1 MRNPL
6 ESEEMAFRYVL
17 GTLAYFVPIAF
28 AAWIATWLGVVMFV
42 VMTMGAI
49 FVIVGGRKRQSQSPE
64 EPPPPAAVEDTP
76 VPPAPGTEEKSG

>member
-1 MRNPL
+1 VRNPL

-28 AAWIATWLGVVMFV
+28 AAWIATWLGVVVFI
-42 VMTMGAI
+42 VMTIAAI
-49 FVIVGGRKRQSQSPE
+49 FVIVGGRKPQVPQ

-76 VPPAPGTEEKSG
+76 VPPASGADEKPD